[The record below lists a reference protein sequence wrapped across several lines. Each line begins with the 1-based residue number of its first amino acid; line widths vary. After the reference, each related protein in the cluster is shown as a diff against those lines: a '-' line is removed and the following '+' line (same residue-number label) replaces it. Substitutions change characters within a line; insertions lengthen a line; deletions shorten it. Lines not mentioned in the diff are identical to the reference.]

1 MAASSNEIPNPKPL
15 KRQLFNRPAW
25 ARPQATPITT
35 DIFHRSSQTYA
46 TIAAEEE
53 LRRKRRL
60 AKKEKE
66 SGARGG
72 TEEREEKRRR
82 VADESEDEN
91 LDDYDGDDDGTA
103 VATSTGPKSSHAKT
117 EIMVKSRSTSPVKPV
132 TAPKTLVH
140 SYEEAIATSKLQLER
155 TLQSKIIDLGD
166 DEEPDSAHEDEADI
180 EVTAVKVTKPS
191 EYDDFEL
198 SDEEFPELARQARE
212 KARRKRLQA
221 DISATTTPD
230 PPATLES
237 KAIDQLAAVH
247 APTPLPPPLPEPVI
261 SILITSN
268 IPNTLPLIVNRR
280 LSQRLREVRVT
291 WCQKQSFT
299 SDFSST
305 VVLTW
310 RGKRLFDITSCKSL
324 GIGVDADGNIV
335 TKGEKDILGEENRQI
350 HMEAMTEEMFEDRR
364 KAKAED
370 PSVTTHEQDTEE
382 PAEEQPQQE
391 EQVKIILKAKGFADF
406 KLIVKPSTLMSRIIG
421 AFRGAN
427 KIEPDKDVYLVFD
440 GERLDPP
447 TRVGDTEL
455 SDMDYIDV
463 YVK

>member
-1 MAASSNEIPNPKPL
+1 MAASSNEIPNPNPL

-66 SGARGG
+66 KELGARGG
-72 TEEREEKRRR
+72 IEEREEKRRR
-82 VADESEDEN
+82 VSDESEDGNE
-91 LDDYDGDDDGTA
+91 DDYDGDDDGMD
-103 VATSTGPKSSHAKT
+103 VAASTGANNSHAKT
-117 EIMVKSRSTSPVKPV
+117 EIKVKSRSTSPVKPV
-132 TAPKTLVH
+132 TSPKTLTNR
-140 SYEEAIATSKLQLER
+140 YEKAVATSKLQLER
-155 TLQSKIIDLGD
+155 ALHSKVIDIAD
-166 DEEPDSAHEDEADI
+166 DEEPDSTHEDEGDI

-198 SDEEFPELARQARE
+198 SDEEFPELAQQARE

-230 PPATLES
+230 PPAALES
-237 KAIDQLAAVH
+237 RSIDQLAGVH
-247 APTPLPPPLPEPVI
+247 VPTPLPPPLPEPVI
-261 SILITSN
+261 SILITSR

-291 WCQKQSFT
+291 WCQKQNFT

-310 RGKRLFDITSCKSL
+310 RGKRLFDVTSCKSL

-364 KAKAED
+364 KAKVED
-370 PSVTTHEQDTEE
+370 PTVTTHEQEMEE
-382 PAEEQPQQE
+382 PVAAQPQQE

-406 KLIVKPSTLMSRIIG
+406 KLIVKP
-421 AFRGAN
+421 
-427 KIEPDKDVYLVFD
+427 VC
-440 GERLDPP
+440 
-447 TRVGDTEL
+447 L
-455 SDMDYIDV
+455 SNLGI
-463 YVK
+463 VKQTN